1 MLAITNITK
10 LVEIEGSEE
19 TFTDK
24 SKKTVYSCHKQDYD
38 YQQTVI

>member
-10 LVEIEGSEE
+10 LIEIDGSEE

-24 SKKTVYSCHKQDYD
+24 SKKTVYSYQKQDYD